1 MIWRPRGRLPGAAEV
16 SVGHA
21 PPASTPSPA
30 RIAWVPVLAIAAAP
44 LLLHLFTAGNYGIF
58 RDEYY
63 YLACARRLAWGYVDQ
78 PPLSIALLAS
88 LRAVF
93 GDGILA
99 LRLVPAVC
107 ASAMV
112 VLAADIAT
120 RLGGGRFA
128 QILAAVTMSVGGV
141 MLAITGFYSM
151 NALDLVFWA
160 ATWALLARWAAA
172 PSPRLLLWL
181 GVLLGLGLMNK
192 IGLLLLGAA
201 LAIALPLTPLR
212 RTLRTPGPYLA
223 GGLVLVIVLPH
234 VLWQMSHG
242 WPTLEFIANAQR
254 GKIVAMAPLAFIGE
268 VVLEQHPAS
277 VLVWVA
283 GLIWLLFAPQ
293 ARPQRLLGF
302 AVVIAGALLM
312 LQRAKPYYAAGL
324 FPVLFASG
332 ACAWEAFTSRGRR
345 RTLRPA
351 LLVLLAASGVFLLP
365 LGVPIL
371 PVEAYARWQQWTGIA
386 PAAQEVGHTS
396 VLPQHYSDRFGWE
409 ELAAEVARVADT
421 LPPAERARA
430 VIIARNY
437 GEAGALEYWRD
448 RYRLPAVVSG
458 HNNYYFWA
466 PSDLALDT
474 VIVVG
479 WREAEVRESF
489 ADVVHAGTLRHPW
502 ALENG
507 LPVWIARGPI
517 LSWPVLLANLRD
529 FI

>member
-1 MIWRPRGRLPGAAEV
+1 V
-16 SVGHA
+16 DHA
-21 PPASTPSPA
+21 QPAVTSRPA
-30 RIAWVPVLAIAAAP
+30 RIAWTPVLAIAAVP
-44 LLLHLFTAGNYGIF
+44 LVLHLLTAGNYGIF

-78 PPLSIALLAS
+78 PPLSIAVLAC

-93 GDGILA
+93 GEGILA
-99 LRLVPAVC
+99 LRLVPALC
-107 ASAMV
+107 ASALI
-112 VLAADIAT
+112 VLAADIAA

-128 QILAAVTMSVGGV
+128 QILAAVTMSVGSV
-141 MLAITGFYSM
+141 MLVVTGFYSM

-160 ATWALLARWAAA
+160 GAWALLARWAAA
-172 PSPRLLLWL
+172 PEPRLLLWL
-181 GVLLGLGLMNK
+181 GALLGVGLMNK
-192 IGLLLLGAA
+192 IGLLVLGAA

-212 RTLRTPGPYLA
+212 RTLRTPAPYLA
-223 GGLVLVIVLPH
+223 GGLALLITLPH
-234 VLWQMSHG
+234 VLWQQSHG

-254 GKIVAMAPLAFIGE
+254 EKIVGMAPLAFLGE
-268 VVLEQHPAS
+268 VILEQQPAS
-277 VLVWVA
+277 LLVWAA
-283 GLIWLLFAPQ
+283 GLAWLLFAPR

-302 AVVIAGALLM
+302 AVATAGALLM

-324 FPVLFASG
+324 FPLLFAAG
-332 ACAWEAFTSRGRR
+332 ACAWEGFTSHGRR
-345 RTLRPA
+345 RALRPA
-351 LLVLLAASGVFLLP
+351 LLVLLAGSGLFFLP

-371 PVEAYARWQQWTGIA
+371 PVDSYARWQQWTGIA

-396 VLPQHYSDRFGWE
+396 QLPQHYSDRFGWE
-409 ELAAEVARVADT
+409 ELAAEVARVAGT
-421 LPPAERARA
+421 LPPDERARA
-430 VIIARNY
+430 VVIARNY

-466 PSDLALDT
+466 PADLALDT

-479 WREAEVRESF
+479 WREAQVRESF
-489 ADVVHAGTLRHPW
+489 ADVVRAGELRHPW

-507 LPVWIARGPI
+507 VPVWVARRPI
-517 LSWPVLLANLRD
+517 LTWPALLANLRS